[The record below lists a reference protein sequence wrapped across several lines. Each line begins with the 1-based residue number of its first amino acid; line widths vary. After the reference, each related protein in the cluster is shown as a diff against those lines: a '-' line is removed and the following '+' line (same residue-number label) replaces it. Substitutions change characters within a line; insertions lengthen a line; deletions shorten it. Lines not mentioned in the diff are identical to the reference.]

1 MRHVVPLV
9 LAVLVLL
16 ASFWAGLWWWS
27 AQRVEEQFLQWQARQ
42 AAEGRDVTFTE
53 MRVVGFPT
61 HLRLSL
67 SEPGMKDSSGWEW
80 AGPDVTAEAALWQP
94 RRVRLTFPGTHALQP
109 PEDSMLAPLELAS
122 GAAEGWLWLDG
133 RGVIEGMSLAFR
145 RLALAGYF
153 DGGTSAQ
160 ALDVS
165 WGRPAMMSGQ
175 EGADPGDVPFVLDI
189 QELELPSAAEPP
201 LGRSLQHLLAQG
213 SLEGWLQLGP
223 PAVTLPAWAAAGGQ
237 VVLNE
242 LQMDWGPLQLQ
253 GDASLTLDQEQRPLG
268 AGRARVRGFEA
279 AVGAFT
285 EAGLMEED
293 IGSMARLALLAMSSE
308 NSDGERQIEVP
319 ITAQDGILRVGPLPL
334 MPLPPLF

>member
-1 MRHVVPLV
+1 MLLERGLRRIRHAGAGLGAKILDDDFLNMP
-9 LAVLVLL
+9 VLL
-16 ASFWAGLWWWS
+16 VQRAKRDAGL
-27 AQRVEEQFLQWQARQ
+27 
-42 AAEGRDVTFTE
+42 G
-53 MRVVGFPT
+53 
-61 HLRLSL
+61 
-67 SEPGMKDSSGWEW
+67 
-80 AGPDVTAEAALWQP
+80 
-94 RRVRLTFPGTHALQP
+94 
-109 PEDSMLAPLELAS
+109 
-122 GAAEGWLWLDG
+122 DG
-133 RGVIEGMSLAFR
+133 V
-145 RLALAGYF
+145 
-153 DGGTSAQ
+153 
-160 ALDVS
+160 
-165 WGRPAMMSGQ
+165 
-175 EGADPGDVPFVLDI
+175 
-189 QELELPSAAEPP
+189 
-201 LGRSLQHLLAQG
+201 
-213 SLEGWLQLGP
+213 LQLGP